1 MSLSWSCLLTAS
13 SFQNYSMCNKFRI
26 KVFKVLHVL
35 ILESFM
41 CYRFEQCNKDFF
53 HVLVK
58 KMFMK
63 LKSTHLKFGRN
74 IKTELSRQWNHNQ
87 GFKLNK
93 MIPSGDQ
100 FLWRLI
106 LPGFILV
113 NSGINI
119 FHMDLFSSF
128 LYSCFVVEKEEII
141 SK

>member
-1 MSLSWSCLLTAS
+1 
-13 SFQNYSMCNKFRI
+13 
-26 KVFKVLHVL
+26 
-35 ILESFM
+35 
-41 CYRFEQCNKDFF
+41 
-53 HVLVK
+53 
-58 KMFMK
+58 MK
-63 LKSTHLKFGRN
+63 LKSTHLKSGRN
-74 IKTELSRQWNHNQ
+74 IKTELSRQSNHNQ

-106 LPGFILV
+106 FRGFILV